1 MRQVFP
7 APGPDLDD
15 GALAS
20 LYAFP
25 AGSGWVRANMVASA
39 DGAAEASGQSAGL
52 SSAGDRRLFA
62 VLRGLADVI
71 LAGAGT
77 ARDEKY
83 KPVRPPEGG
92 RGGGWGASLRS
103 GRPAVPPI
111 AVVSA
116 RLDVDPS
123 SALFTSAA
131 ADSRTIVITCSSSP
145 ADQRA
150 ALASAGADVIVAGS
164 SSVDLKAALD
174 TLASRGLTRVSCEGG
189 PHLLGSLGAAGLLD
203 ELCLTVGPL
212 LAGPGATR
220 VMAGSPWDPATP
232 HRMHLAHV
240 LEEDSF
246 LFTRYT
252 RP

>member
-1 MRQVFP
+1 VRQLFP

-83 KPVRPPEGG
+83 KPVRPREV
-92 RGGGWGASLRS
+92 WSSLRS

-111 AVVSA
+111 AILSA
-116 RLDVDPS
+116 RLDLDPS
-123 SALFTSAA
+123 AALFTSAPHDA
-131 ADSRTIVITCSSSP
+131 ATIVITCSSSP
-145 ADQRA
+145 AAQRA

-164 SSVDLKAALD
+164 SSVDLKAALEA
-174 TLASRGLTRVSCEGG
+174 LASRGLTHVSCEGG

-220 VMAGSPWDPATP
+220 VMAGTPWQPATP
-232 HRMHLAHV
+232 QRMRLAHV

>member
-1 MRQVFP
+1 MRQLFP
-7 APGPDLDD
+7 VPGPDLDD

-83 KPVRPPEGG
+83 KPVRPREV
-92 RGGGWGASLRS
+92 WSSLRS

-111 AVVSA
+111 AILSA
-116 RLDVDPS
+116 RLDLDPS
-123 SALFTSAA
+123 AALFTSAPHDA
-131 ADSRTIVITCSSSP
+131 ATIVITCSSSP
-145 ADQRA
+145 AAQRA

-164 SSVDLKAALD
+164 SSVDLKAALEA
-174 TLASRGLTRVSCEGG
+174 LASRGLTHVSCEGG

-212 LAGPGATR
+212 LAGPGAMR
-220 VMAGSPWDPATP
+220 VMSGSPWQPATP
-232 HRMHLAHV
+232 HPMRLAHV
-240 LEEDSF
+240 LEEDGF

>member
-1 MRQVFP
+1 MRQLFPAP

-15 GALAS
+15 DALAS

-77 ARDEKY
+77 ARAEKY
-83 KPVRPPEGG
+83 KPMRPREV
-92 RGGGWGASLRS
+92 WSSLRS

-111 AVVSA
+111 AIVSA

-131 ADSRTIVITCSSSP
+131 ADSHTIVITCSSSP

-174 TLASRGLTRVSCEGG
+174 ALASRGLTRVSCEGG

-220 VMAGSPWDPATP
+220 VMAGSPWQPATP
-232 HRMHLAHV
+232 ERMRLAHV

-246 LFTRYT
+246 FFTRYT